1 MCLKAKEQSET
12 WQEFASIRDTV
23 VGELSGIRA
32 KLEAGNGGPESLT
45 KAESH
50 LNDFQV
56 LYIKLYMS
64 KSLYCIFHILD
75 SSKLTSITKPSH

>member
-32 KLEAGNGGPESLT
+32 KLEAGNGGPEPLT

-56 LYIKLYMS
+56 L
-64 KSLYCIFHILD
+64 
-75 SSKLTSITKPSH
+75 